1 MPNSAKTAVTYI
13 CSKFDVG
20 ITRLSRLRRMEARDA
35 GARDME
41 LLLQMPTDAGGEAF
55 KLLGKSQSQLRQDIF
70 AISELGFK
78 RDGYF
83 VEFGAT
89 DGFYLSNS
97 YLMEKEFGWRG
108 ILAEPAIRWH
118 DALRQNRSCSI
129 ETDCV
134 WRDSGS
140 TLTFHEV
147 DEGEFS
153 TVGEFKDADGNRH
166 RRQHGTSYDVKTISF
181 NDLLDKYDAPR
192 RVDYLSIDT
201 EGSEFDILSSFD
213 FSRRQFGVITVE
225 HNFSPAREK
234 IYQLLT
240 SKGYTRKLETLS
252 MWDDWYVLPAQES
265 SLPDA

>member
-1 MPNSAKTAVTYI
+1 MPNPAKAAVTYI

-20 ITRLSRLRRMEARDA
+20 ITRLSKLRYMEARDA

-41 LLLQMPTDAGGEAF
+41 LLLQMPTETGVEAF
-55 KLLGKSQSQLRQDIF
+55 RLLGKSQSQLRQDLF
-70 AISELGFK
+70 VISELGFK

-89 DGFYLSNS
+89 DGLYLSNS
-97 YLMEKEFGWRG
+97 YLLEKEFSWRG
-108 ILAEPAIRWH
+108 IVAEPATRWH
-118 DALRQNRSCSI
+118 DALRKNRSCSI

-134 WRDSGS
+134 WRDTGS
-140 TLTFHEV
+140 TLTFHEMDVGEYSKV
-147 DEGEFS
+147 DEF
-153 TVGEFKDADGNRH
+153 NQY

-181 NDLLDKYDAPR
+181 NDLLDKYDAPQR
-192 RVDYLSIDT
+192 IDYLSIDT

-225 HNFSPAREK
+225 HNYTPVREK

-240 SKGYTRKLETLS
+240 RKGYTRKLESLS
-252 MWDDWYVLPAQES
+252 MWDDWYVLPA
-265 SLPDA
+265 